1 MILRDRSS
9 LRSRDDPLS
18 AYGASPRFAIACLG
32 EPMPDAD
39 FNILR
44 ESLDLLILKAL
55 TWGPKHG
62 YAISEWIEGS
72 TEDLLLV
79 EEGTLYPALHRLA
92 ERGWV
97 TSEWG
102 QSESGRRARYYQLTR
117 DGRAHLR
124 NQGSVWHRYVEA
136 IAKALRAANA
146 EYGR

>member
-1 MILRDRSS
+1 M
-9 LRSRDDPLS
+9 
-18 AYGASPRFAIACLG
+18 AT
-32 EPMPDAD
+32 AD
-39 FNILR
+39 LNILR

-72 TEDLLLV
+72 TSELLLI

-97 TSEWG
+97 SSEWG
-102 QSESGRRARYYQLTR
+102 QSDSGRRARYYELTR

-124 NQGSVWHRYVEA
+124 TQGTLWHRYVEA
-136 IAKALRAANA
+136 IATALKAPTA
-146 EYGR
+146 ELGR

>member
-1 MILRDRSS
+1 
-9 LRSRDDPLS
+9 
-18 AYGASPRFAIACLG
+18 
-32 EPMPDAD
+32 MPAAD
-39 FNILR
+39 LNILR

-55 TWGPKHG
+55 TWGPRHG

-72 TEDLLLV
+72 TRDILLI

-102 QSESGRRARYYQLTR
+102 QSDSGRRARYYELTR

-124 NQGSVWHRYVEA
+124 NQGTVWQRYVEA
-136 IAKALRAANA
+136 IAKALRTQTA
-146 EYGR
+146 EIGS